1 MSIRLETWWGCR
13 GDRRCWEG
21 RHAPGRGRG
30 KGAGLLGARVS
41 LVWKEKKHHQ
51 RKPVFPA
58 GLLSGLEG
66 EDPFNQFLWVGLVVK
81 KMHLAL
87 DQLSVKWQQ
96 GFSDSVEE
104 KPMEMRMCRCWL
116 RTGRKKSWETQ
127 RTFGAGAVWLSGGE
141 GSSGEEL
148 QAVRQAG

>member
-1 MSIRLETWWGCR
+1 MLGRKTCSWQGQR
-13 GDRRCWEG
+13 EG
-21 RHAPGRGRG
+21 GWA
-30 KGAGLLGARVS
+30 AGGQS

-51 RKPVFPA
+51 QKPMLPA

-81 KMHLAL
+81 KMHLAS

-104 KPMEMRMCRCWL
+104 KAMEMRMCRCWL
-116 RTGRKKSWETQ
+116 RTGRKKS
-127 RTFGAGAVWLSGGE
+127 
-141 GSSGEEL
+141 
-148 QAVRQAG
+148 